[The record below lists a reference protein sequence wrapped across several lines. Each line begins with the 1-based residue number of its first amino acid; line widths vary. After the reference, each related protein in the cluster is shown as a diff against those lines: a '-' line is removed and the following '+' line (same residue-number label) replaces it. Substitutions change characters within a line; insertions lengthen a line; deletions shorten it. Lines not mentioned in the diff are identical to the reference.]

1 MEIAEGSGIDRALD
15 DKDCGKLKTR
25 PCPGEFI
32 MLCPKGQGSG
42 DDGFYERED

>member
-1 MEIAEGSGIDRALD
+1 MEIAEGSEIDHALD